1 MPPYS
6 LVIGYG
12 KQPSHRKMA
21 PPPPPPPTSPSPTQ
35 SPPDS
40 LLVAVSPRPP
50 DAAVPNAQ
58 HNRDF
63 TKPVVAFCLATAV
76 ETAIRSLQNSALY
89 PVSFHFLC
97 LFIVLAFASI
107 VVSKYI
113 APKHPNGAPVLENL
127 GVFFGVTAFFVAI
140 TMAFPLCLKVISWLI
155 YGLLLAGTGRNCRRI
170 Y

>member
-1 MPPYS
+1 ME
-6 LVIGYG
+6 I
-12 KQPSHRKMA
+12 KTE
-21 PPPPPPPTSPSPTQ
+21 PPPPSSPTQ

-40 LLVAVSPRPP
+40 LPVAVPPPPPP
-50 DAAVPNAQ
+50 DAAVPSAQ

-89 PVSFHFLC
+89 PVSFHLLY
-97 LFIVLAFASI
+97 LFIVFAFASI

-113 APKHPNGAPVLENL
+113 APKHPNGAPVLDNL

-140 TMAFPLCLKVISWLI
+140 TMAFPLCLKIGSKQ
-155 YGLLLAGTGRNCRRI
+155 
-170 Y
+170 